1 MSYKCKKGINI
12 WSFNP
17 KRSIAECLRQ
27 AKDAGFDGVELVL
40 AANGSGEIAMD
51 TPDDVIIAIRRQA
64 EQLGI
69 EINAVATGLY
79 WIYSF
84 TSDRPDIRRKA
95 IDVARRQIDVAKLL
109 GADAVLVCPGGVGVD
124 FKPEDVVPDA
134 ENAEFFTGSEV
145 IDYDVAY
152 DRAQE
157 ALRELSRYAEEKQI
171 HIGVENIW
179 NKFLLSPLEM
189 RNFIDEIGSP
199 YVGAWVDVANMM
211 MYGYPQ
217 HWIKI
222 LGKRIV
228 RVHFKD
234 FRCAVKS
241 LDGFVDLLAG
251 DVPWK
256 KVMDSLEA
264 VGYEGYCNAEM
275 CPTYREHTDQMVY
288 NCSAAMDCIFERK
301 TYPEEV

>member
-1 MSYKCKKGINI
+1 MSYKNKKGINI

-17 KRSIAECLRQ
+17 NRSIAYCMEQ

-40 AANGSGEIAMD
+40 AANGNGEITMD
-51 TPDDVIIAIRRQA
+51 TSDADIIAIRKKA
-64 EQLGI
+64 EEIGI

-79 WIYSF
+79 WVYSF
-84 TSDRPDIRRKA
+84 TSNREDIREKA
-95 IDVARRQIDVAKLL
+95 IGVAKRQMDVAALL
-109 GADAVLVCPGGVGVD
+109 GADAILVCPGGVGVD

-145 IDYDVAY
+145 IEYDIAYERAKAALQRLADYAAKK
-152 DRAQE
+152 R
-157 ALRELSRYAEEKQI
+157 I

-189 RNFIDEIGSP
+189 RNFIDEINSP
-199 YVGAWVDVANMM
+199 WIGAWVDVANML
-211 MYGYPQ
+211 MYGYPE

-234 FRCAVKS
+234 FRRAVKN

-251 DVPWK
+251 DVNWK
-256 KVMDSLEA
+256 LVMERLKE

-275 CPTYREHTDQMVY
+275 CPTYKQYTDQMVY

-301 TYPEEV
+301 SFD

>member
-1 MSYKCKKGINI
+1 MSYPMKKGINI

-17 KRSIAECLRQ
+17 KRSIAYCLKQ

-51 TPDDVIIAIRRQA
+51 TPEADILAIRRQA
-64 EQLGI
+64 EEIGI

-84 TSDRPDIRRKA
+84 TSDRADIREKA
-95 IDVARRQIDVAKLL
+95 MAVARRQIDVAKLL
-109 GADAVLVCPGGVGVD
+109 GADAVLICPGGVGVD

-145 IDYDVAY
+145 IEYDVAY
-152 DRAQE
+152 DRAKR
-157 ALRELSRYAEEKQI
+157 ALIELSAYAAEKQI
-171 HIGVENIW
+171 HAGVENIW

-199 YVGAWVDVANMM
+199 WVGAWVDVANML
-211 MYGYPQ
+211 MYGYPE

-222 LGKRIV
+222 LGSRIV

-251 DVPWK
+251 DVNWRA
-256 KVMDSLEA
+256 VMDMLEK
-264 VGYEGYCNAEM
+264 VGYRGYCNAEM
-275 CPTYREHTDQMVY
+275 CPTYKQYTDQMVY
-288 NCSAAMDCIFERK
+288 NCSAAMDCIFQRRQ
-301 TYPEEV
+301 YEEA